1 MVGDII
7 DYLVTNNLLEKH
19 LYVRGTKDMF
29 ENLPDLSLSLS
40 LSKLYNSCYV
50 NVKKIFQVISKG
62 RRHN

>member
-19 LYVRGTKDMF
+19 LYVRGIKDMF

-40 LSKLYNSCYV
+40 LSKLYNCCHV
-50 NVKKIFQVISKG
+50 NVYLRGGVIT
-62 RRHN
+62 